1 MAHDLKAHSPS
12 WRAGDGSHGGKSIQP
27 GPVTSHVRARREQTR
42 DGTVKPPRPSSS
54 EAPPPKGFILFQ
66 NSVTS

>member
-1 MAHDLKAHSPS
+1 MAHDLKAHRPS